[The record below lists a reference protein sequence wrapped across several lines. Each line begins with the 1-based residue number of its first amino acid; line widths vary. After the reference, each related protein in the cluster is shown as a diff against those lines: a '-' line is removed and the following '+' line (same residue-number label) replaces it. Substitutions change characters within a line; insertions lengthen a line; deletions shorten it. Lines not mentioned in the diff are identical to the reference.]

1 MKYRQWKKNY
11 KKRYGVNPPASID
24 KRKQRKIAKCA
35 YKHLVDMIAYTDFSR
50 VVNNLK
56 DAVAS
61 IMFAMSSACHAAGT
75 VFQNMADS
83 IQPKEQKA
91 QNIKGK

>member
-24 KRKQRKIAKCA
+24 KRKQRKIAKRT
-35 YKHLVDMIAYTDFSR
+35 YKHLVDTITYTDFSR

-61 IMFAMSSACHAAGT
+61 IMFAMSSAFHAAGT

-91 QNIKGK
+91 HDY

>member
-11 KKRYGVNPPASID
+11 KKRYGVNPSASID
-24 KRKQRKIAKCA
+24 KRRKQKVAKRA
-35 YKHLVDMIAYTDFSR
+35 YKHLVDTITYTDFSR

-61 IMFAMSSACHAAGT
+61 IMFAMSSVFHAAGT

-91 QNIKGK
+91 HDY